1 MRTLFKQ
8 LPEGNKGKSIQS
20 PKTIILMRLES
31 LRRKF
36 NRENDENLSMITFL
50 HLYYAKRFNE
60 SVKDVHVLGRLTVDI
75 MQFDK
80 AKHYLSVARFNNN
93 FEVR

>member
-8 LPEGNKGKSIQS
+8 LPEGDKGKSIQS
-20 PKTIILMRLES
+20 PKTIILIRLES

-50 HLYYAKRFNE
+50 HVYYSNKLNKPINE
-60 SVKDVHVLGRLTVDI
+60 VCLLGRLTVEI
-75 MQFDK
+75 MTFDK
-80 AKHYLSVARFNNN
+80 QRQYLEKAIYNNN
-93 FEVR
+93 VKVL

>member
-36 NRENDENLSMITFL
+36 NRENDENLSMVTFL
-50 HLYYAKRFNE
+50 HVYYSKKLNKPINE
-60 SVKDVHVLGRLTVDI
+60 VCLLGRLTVEI
-75 MQFDK
+75 MTF
-80 AKHYLSVARFNNN
+80 AKQRHYLENAIYNNN
-93 FEVR
+93 FKVL

>member
-60 SVKDVHVLGRLTVDI
+60 SVKDVHVLGRLTVRL
-75 MQFDK
+75 
-80 AKHYLSVARFNNN
+80 AVLESTR
-93 FEVR
+93 

>member
-8 LPEGNKGKSIQS
+8 LPEGDKGKSIQS

-36 NRENDENLSMITFL
+36 NREND
-50 HLYYAKRFNE
+50 
-60 SVKDVHVLGRLTVDI
+60 
-75 MQFDK
+75 
-80 AKHYLSVARFNNN
+80 
-93 FEVR
+93 